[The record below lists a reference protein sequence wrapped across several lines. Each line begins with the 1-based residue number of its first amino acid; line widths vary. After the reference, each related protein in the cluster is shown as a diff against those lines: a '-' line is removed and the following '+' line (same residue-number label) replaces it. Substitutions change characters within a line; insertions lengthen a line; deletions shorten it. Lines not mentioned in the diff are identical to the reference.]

1 MKKIT
6 ALFLALSLLLS
17 LIACGAKDAWQ
28 EQYDLGMRYLND
40 GSYQEAVIAF
50 TAAIEI
56 DPKRPEAY
64 LGAAEAY
71 IAADDI
77 DAAIAILEKG
87 YAATNDDTL
96 KNRLDEI
103 KSGTFNDYW
112 GRAKQLSGYDENGAL
127 EWYHLYTYDAQGR
140 RASATSYD
148 AAGNQTN
155 HVDCEYDENGNALV
169 SFAYVTSSDSNP
181 VGSLIRS
188 ENTYNADGLLT
199 KKVET
204 YSDGR
209 MRYDTYQYDQN
220 GNCIREDNYGGG
232 GNLTGYR
239 LYEYNA
245 AGLKSKWIYYDSEG
259 KMTGYDTFSYNDAG
273 KLIEQRSYSND
284 GKLHW
289 RGVTYYDANGHRTG
303 SESYDGDGNL
313 LSSTSYQ
320 N

>member
-1 MKKIT
+1 MKRIT

-40 GSYQEAVIAF
+40 GNYQEAVIAF

-96 KNRLDEI
+96 KERLDEI

-155 HVDCEYDENGNALV
+155 HVDYEYDENGNALV
-169 SFAYVTSSDSNP
+169 SSGYTV
-181 VGSLIRS
+181 
-188 ENTYNADGLLT
+188 ENGILFRIEETYNANGLAT
-199 KKVET
+199 KET
-204 YSDGR
+204 RIYSGGS
-209 MRYDTYQYDQN
+209 MNYYTYQYDQD
-220 GNCIREDNYGGG
+220 GNCIREDNYNKD
-232 GNLTGYR
+232 GNLTGYM
-239 LYEYNA
+239 LYEYNT
-245 AGLKSKWIYYDSEG
+245 AGLESKWIDYDSEG
-259 KMTGYDTFSYNDAG
+259 EMTGYYTFSYNDAG
-273 KLIEQRSYSND
+273 KLTEQSSYSND
-284 GKLHW
+284 GQLNWCIVH
-289 RGVTYYDANGHRTG
+289 YYDANGHHTS
-303 SESYDGDGNL
+303 SEEYDGDGNL
-313 LSSTSYQ
+313 TRTESYQ